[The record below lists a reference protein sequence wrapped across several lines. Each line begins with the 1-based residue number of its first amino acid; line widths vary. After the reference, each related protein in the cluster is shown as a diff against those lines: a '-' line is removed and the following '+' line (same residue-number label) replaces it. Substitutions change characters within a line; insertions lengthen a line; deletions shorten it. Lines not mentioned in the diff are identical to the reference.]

1 MQLRPRQREFVDKCL
16 RALEKHGDTVGV
28 APTGAGKTVMLSAIT
43 KEVGGRSLV
52 LQHRVELVTQN
63 RRTFGRMA
71 PEVRTDLYTA
81 DRKEWSDGT
90 TFGMVQTLS
99 IDKNLE
105 TMPKLDFIVIDEAHH
120 VAAHS
125 YKKIVDKAMEL
136 NPMVRLLGVTATP
149 GRGDGKGMTDMFS
162 NVADVIKLGE
172 LVAGGFLVKP
182 RFYVIDCCIRD
193 ELNKVRVTANDFDME
208 QVAAIM
214 DQSPVTQ
221 RVIEEW
227 KSKAGDRR
235 TVVFCSTVMHAQ
247 HVCYAFQV
255 AGVQAR
261 WISGDMP
268 MGDRISILQ
277 EFDKG
282 LVQVIVNVAVLTE
295 GWDCQPVSC
304 VVLLRPCSY
313 KSTMIQM
320 IGRGLRKVD
329 PELYPGIVKDDCV
342 VLDFGYSLVK
352 HGSIEAGA
360 NINGSCDQDEFQTC
374 PSCNKLVPAKEEFC
388 PFCNHQ
394 LIVIEDPKE
403 EEEEDEDKKMPLKEE
418 TLMDFRLREVELLE
432 ASPYKWQDLFDGMAT
447 VANGMSAW
455 AVIVYYNEKW
465 VAVGKIDNPQTGK
478 QPARLLAVAGK
489 ENRPAAL
496 ASADDFLREHGDVE
510 AAKKTKRWLTQP
522 ATEKQLQLLGYE
534 QLSAFGLTKYLASC
548 QLTWQFNEREIQ
560 RLVLKS

>member
-16 RALEKHGDTVGV
+16 KALEEHGDTVGV

-52 LQHRVELVTQN
+52 LQHRVELVAQN
-63 RRTFGRMA
+63 RKTFGRMA
-71 PEVRTDLYTA
+71 PDVPTDLYTA
-81 DRKEWSDGT
+81 DRKNWSPGA

-99 IDKNLE
+99 IDENLK
-105 TMPKLDFIVIDEAHH
+105 TMPRLDFIVVDEAHH
-120 VAAHS
+120 VAARS
-125 YKKIVDKAMEL
+125 YKKIVDHAMEL
-136 NPMVRLLGVTATP
+136 NPDLKLLGVTATP
-149 GRGDGKGMTDMFS
+149 GRGDGKGMIEMFS

-182 RFYVIDCCIRD
+182 RFFVIDCCIRE
-193 ELNKVRVTANDFDME
+193 ELSKVRVTANDFDME

-214 DQSPVTQ
+214 DQSPVTMK
-221 RVIEEW
+221 VIEEW
-227 KSKAGDRR
+227 KAKAGDRR
-235 TVVFCSTVMHAQ
+235 TVVFCSTVVHAQ
-247 HVCYAFQV
+247 HVCFAFQSEGIT
-255 AGVQAR
+255 AN

-268 MGDRISILQ
+268 MKDRVDILQ
-277 EFDKG
+277 RFDKG

-352 HGSIEAGA
+352 HGTIETGS
-360 NINGSCDQDEFQTC
+360 NINGACDKDQYQVC
-374 PSCNKLVPAKEEFC
+374 PDCGTRCPADEEFC
-388 PFCNHQ
+388 PMCDKQ
-394 LIVIEDPKE
+394 LIIPIEPE
-403 EEEEDEDKKMPLKEE
+403 EEEEEEKEPMPLRAE
-418 TLMDFRLREVELLE
+418 TLSDFRLREVELLD
-432 ASPYKWQDLFDGMAT
+432 ASPYKWQDLFDGMVT
-447 VANGMSAW
+447 ISNGMTAW
-455 AVIVYYNEKW
+455 AVIVYYNDKW
-465 VAVGKIDNPQTGK
+465 VAIGKVDNPETGK

-489 ENRPAAL
+489 ENRTAAL
-496 ASADDFLREHGDVE
+496 ASADDFLRDNGDID
-510 AAKKTKRWLTQP
+510 AAKKTKRWMTEP
-522 ATEKQLQLLGYE
+522 ATPKQLQLLGYE
-534 QLSAFGLTKYLASC
+534 QLSAFGVTKYLASC

>member
-16 RALEKHGDTVGV
+16 RALEKNGDTVGV
-28 APTGAGKTVMLSAIT
+28 APTGAGKTVMLAAIT

-71 PEVRTDLYTA
+71 PDVITDLYTA
-81 DRKEWSDGT
+81 DRKEWATGT

-99 IDKNLE
+99 MDKNLL

-125 YKKIVDKAMEL
+125 YKKIVDKAMEI
-136 NPMVRLLGVTATP
+136 NPDVKLLGVTATP
-149 GRGDGKGMTDMFS
+149 GRGDGKGMIEMFS
-162 NVADVIKLGE
+162 NVADIIKLGE

-182 RFYVIDCCIRD
+182 RFFVIDCCIRE
-193 ELNKVRVTANDFDME
+193 ELSKVRVTASDFDME

-214 DQSPVTQ
+214 DQSPVTMK
-221 RVIEEW
+221 VIEEW
-227 KSKAGDRR
+227 KDKAGDRR
-235 TVVFCSTVMHAQ
+235 TVVFCSTVLHAQ
-247 HVCYAFQV
+247 HVCSAFQTSGIK
-255 AGVQAR
+255 AN

-268 MGDRISILQ
+268 MPDRIDILQ
-277 EFDKG
+277 RFDKG

-329 PELYPGIVKDDCV
+329 PEVYPGIVKDDCV

-360 NINGSCDQDEFQTC
+360 SINGSCDEDQFQTC
-374 PSCNKLVPAKEEFC
+374 PDCGTVCPASEEFC
-388 PFCNHQ
+388 PMCDKQ
-394 LIVIEDPKE
+394 LIIPIAP
-403 EEEEDEDKKMPLKEE
+403 EEEDDEEKPPMPIKQP
-418 TLMDFRLREVELLE
+418 TLEDFRLREVELLD
-432 ASPYKWQDLFDGMAT
+432 ASPYKWQDLFDGLAT
-447 VANGMSAW
+447 VANGMTAW

-465 VAVGKIDNPQTGK
+465 VAIGKIDDPQTGK
-478 QPARLLAVAGK
+478 RPARLLAISGK

-496 ASADDFLREHGDVE
+496 ASADDFLREYGDAE

-534 QLSAFGLTKYLASC
+534 QVSAFGVTKYLASC

>member
-16 RALEKHGDTVGV
+16 KALEEHGDTVGV

-52 LQHRVELVTQN
+52 LQHRVELVSQN

-71 PEVRTDLYTA
+71 PDVATDLYTA
-81 DRKEWSDGT
+81 DRKNWSTGA

-99 IDKNLE
+99 IDENLKS
-105 TMPKLDFIVIDEAHH
+105 MPKLDFIVVDEAHH
-120 VAAHS
+120 VAARS
-125 YKKIVDKAMEL
+125 YKKIVDHAMEL
-136 NPMVRLLGVTATP
+136 NPDLKLLGVTATP
-149 GRGDGKGMTDMFS
+149 GRGDGKGMIEMFS

-182 RFYVIDCCIRD
+182 RFFVIDCCIRE
-193 ELNKVRVTANDFDME
+193 ELSKVRVTANDFDME

-214 DQSPVTQ
+214 DQSPVTMK
-221 RVIEEW
+221 VIEEW
-227 KSKAGDRR
+227 KAKAGDRR
-235 TVVFCSTVMHAQ
+235 TVVFCSTVVHAQ
-247 HVCYAFQV
+247 HVCFAFQSEGIK
-255 AGVQAR
+255 AN

-268 MGDRISILQ
+268 MSDRVDILQ
-277 EFDKG
+277 RFDKG

-352 HGSIEAGA
+352 HGTIETGS
-360 NINGSCDQDEFQTC
+360 NINGACDKDQYQVC
-374 PSCNKLVPAKEEFC
+374 PECGTRCPADEEFC
-388 PFCNHQ
+388 PMCDKQ
-394 LIVIEDPKE
+394 LIIPVEPEKE
-403 EEEEDEDKKMPLKEE
+403 EEEEEKEPMPLKAE
-418 TLMDFRLREVELLE
+418 TLSDFRLREVELLD
-432 ASPYKWQDLFDGMAT
+432 ASPYKWQDLFDGLVT
-447 VANGMSAW
+447 ISNGMSAW
-455 AVIVYYNEKW
+455 AVIVYYNDKW
-465 VAVGKIDNPQTGK
+465 VAIGKVDNPMTGK
-478 QPARLLAVAGK
+478 QPAKLLAVAGK

-496 ASADDFLREHGDVE
+496 ASADDFLREHGDVD
-510 AAKKTKRWLTQP
+510 ASKKTKRWLTDP
-522 ATEKQLQLLGYE
+522 ATPKQLHLLGHE
-534 QLSAFGLTKYLASC
+534 QISVFGLTKYLASC